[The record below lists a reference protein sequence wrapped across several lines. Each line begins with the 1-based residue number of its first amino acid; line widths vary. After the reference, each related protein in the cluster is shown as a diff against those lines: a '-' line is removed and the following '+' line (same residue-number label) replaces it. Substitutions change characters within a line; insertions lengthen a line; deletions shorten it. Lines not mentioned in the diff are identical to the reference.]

1 MNASW
6 HNSSGTSNTQQ
17 NSGDVKRWK
26 SMRIR
31 MSERMR
37 KMMSKKRMRWRKRK
51 RKRRRKS
58 MPGLNVDG
66 VRCLQ
71 CGTYTVMNGESS
83 ARSVGHRLIPELS
96 LQFPEKIVFLVAIG
110 IYAFRSF
117 AWIVDPEST
126 EEERGIP
133 GHRRHT
139 RRRCE
144 ATEEENACTQTMFVC
159 WKCASKDIGIQYEL
173 ASFHIR
179 SRCGASLLYTITC
192 RFAPEFFATD

>member
-96 LQFPEKIVFLVAIG
+96 LQFPEKLCFL
-110 IYAFRSF
+110 
-117 AWIVDPEST
+117 WPLEST
-126 EEERGIP
+126 HCEVLHELWIQN
-133 GHRRHT
+133 
-139 RRRCE
+139 RRRKRE
-144 ATEEENACTQTMFVC
+144 AFQDIDDTLEGDVKRRRKRMHAHRQCLYAENVPAR
-159 WKCASKDIGIQYEL
+159 I
-173 ASFHIR
+173 
-179 SRCGASLLYTITC
+179 
-192 RFAPEFFATD
+192 